1 MDQTIIILVLILIAI
16 LVSFYSTYLS
26 MNNAR
31 KIRRLQND
39 IRDTLGNINCSLNQQ
54 PVPHPEP
61 IKKKESR
68 TNLQDLDQFPSLEE
82 IENYDKIHEVQPLD
96 EDLKRE
102 LDQILDEPVVEE
114 KEVLTT
120 QDLVPTDDILE
131 TLDDDKPSEPVEVND
146 EIQEEAVEDVEE
158 PVLAVEAVEDV
169 EEEAVLAVE
178 DVEEAVDEVVP
189 DNLEELLNS
198 NNLEVEELA
207 PALEEQLQ
215 VNSDDARKMLES
227 LPQKVPDVELDSV
240 ISNMEDLKNGLADAL
255 PRLEELNQENML
267 KMTDKNLKLICKRE
281 GIKVRGSKIDRIN
294 RILEAQEFKVKLN

>member
-96 EDLKRE
+96 EDLKKE
-102 LDQILDEPVVEE
+102 LDQILDDQVIEPKEE
-114 KEVLTT
+114 EGKEVLTT

-131 TLDDDKPSEPVEVND
+131 TLEDNKPSELIEEPMVGEVNKVEEVTLKAEEVPEAEVTPEAEPVEEILVNN
-146 EIQEEAVEDVEE
+146 
-158 PVLAVEAVEDV
+158 
-169 EEEAVLAVE
+169 
-178 DVEEAVDEVVP
+178 
-189 DNLEELLNS
+189 NLEELLTS
-198 NNLEVEELA
+198 ENLEVEELA
-207 PALEEQLQ
+207 PALEEELQ
-215 VNSDDARKMLES
+215 VNSADTRQMLDN
-227 LPQKVPDVELDSV
+227 LPQKVEDIELDSV
-240 ISNMEDLKNGLADAL
+240 ISNMEDLKNGLADSL

-294 RILEAQEFKVKLN
+294 RILETQEFKVKLN

>member
-54 PVPHPEP
+54 PVHHPEP

-96 EDLKRE
+96 EDLKKE
-102 LDQILDEPVVEE
+102 LDQILDDQVIEPKEE
-114 KEVLTT
+114 EGKEVLTT

-131 TLDDDKPSEPVEVND
+131 TLEDNKPSEPVEIND
-146 EIQEEAVEDVEE
+146 EIQAEINNENQEEVLETVETVEHVEE
-158 PVLAVEAVEDV
+158 L
-169 EEEAVLAVE
+169 
-178 DVEEAVDEVVP
+178 VVTN
-189 DNLEELLNS
+189 NLEELLTS
-198 NNLEVEELA
+198 ENLEVEELA

-215 VNSDDARKMLES
+215 VNSDETRQMLDN
-227 LPQKVPDVELDSV
+227 LPQKVEDIELDSV
-240 ISNMEDLKNGLADAL
+240 ISNMEDLKNGLADSL

-281 GIKVRGSKIDRIN
+281 EIKVRGSKIDRIN